1 MLLTMVDDLEKVRNL
16 TKVIFTNVLVFSFYL
31 SICQRDLPANW

>member
-1 MLLTMVDDLEKVRNL
+1 MLLTMVDDLLKVINL

-31 SICQRDLPANW
+31 VIRQRDLPAN